1 MLHVVELF
9 AGIGA
14 QASALERLGIPFTS
28 TVSEIDPHAYSI
40 YCAIHGDAP
49 NLGDI
54 TKVQHLP
61 ECDLLTF
68 APTILARLGGVPLIE
83 VEYDVNRIHQN
94 KDTDAQG
101 MFQINGADR

>member
-1 MLHVVELF
+1 MEGQGEPGPRDVIS
-9 AGIGA
+9 GILDRDGF
-14 QASALERLGIPFTS
+14 LEMNNRVHSIEGI
-28 TVSEIDPHAYSI
+28 
-40 YCAIHGDAP
+40 
-49 NLGDI
+49 
-54 TKVQHLP
+54 
-61 ECDLLTF
+61 